1 MPRYCIIMPSYC
13 AESTIVAAI
22 TSAINQDYKDY
33 SIVVSD
39 NCSQDDTIQL
49 LSEISSKK
57 VKVIENTTCVSKSDN
72 WNRAYSQSD
81 DCEYFINLHS
91 DDILS
96 PNVLNNI
103 DSLRS
108 SKSVLIHGS
117 NTSIDFL
124 NTTKIKKKSWPF
136 QYSLKEDH
144 QKELLLLGNSVG
156 IVGTAIKKKSFDMLG
171 GWSTKY
177 DFYQDV
183 ELWYELSNDGDC
195 IYSPRNF
202 GYYRGPK
209 AYSPEKYIIETLKWY
224 QDKIKAGL
232 SYKLKKAAINSM
244 LQFIEKILEKKY
256 DLPNHVLNEMSVIK
270 HEYINST
277 KYLIGISAYR
287 NLIKLKGLKIKNN
300 D

>member
-1 MPRYCIIMPSYC
+1 MPRYCIVIPSYC
-13 AESTIVAAI
+13 SESTIVDAI
-22 TSAINQDYKDY
+22 TSAVNQNYKDY

-39 NCSQDDTIQL
+39 NCSQDNTIQL

-57 VKVIENTTCVSKSDN
+57 IKVIANTTYVNKSDN

-91 DDILS
+91 DDILN

-103 DSLRS
+103 DNLRS

-124 NTTKIKKKSWPF
+124 NTTKKTNKSWPL
-136 QYSLKEDH
+136 QYSLKEDN

-156 IVGTAIKKKSFDMLG
+156 IVGTAINKKSFDLLG
-171 GWSTKY
+171 GWSAKY
-177 DFYQDV
+177 NFYQDV

-202 GYYRGPK
+202 GFYRGPK
-209 AYSPEKYIIETLKWY
+209 TYSPEKYIIETLKWY

-232 SYKLKKAAINSM
+232 NYKLKKAAINSI

-256 DLPNHVLNEMSVIK
+256 DLPNHVLNEMNVIK
-270 HEYINST
+270 LKYINST
-277 KYLIGISAYR
+277 KYLVGISAYR
-287 NLIKLKGLKIKNN
+287 NLIKLKGLKIKKL
-300 D
+300 